1 MSTNEGK
8 DIKGT
13 ISGFQFNIKCGYDS
27 HANYGGGHSTRHI
40 GFWNQYRCR

>member
-1 MSTNEGK
+1 MKARSLST
-8 DIKGT
+8 IT
-13 ISGFQFNIKCGYDS
+13 GFQFNIKCGYDS